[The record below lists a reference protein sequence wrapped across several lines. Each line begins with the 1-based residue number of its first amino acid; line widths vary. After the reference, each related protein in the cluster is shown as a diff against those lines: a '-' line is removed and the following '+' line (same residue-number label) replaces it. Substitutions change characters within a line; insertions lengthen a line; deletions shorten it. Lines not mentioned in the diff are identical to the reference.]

1 MPRGFSSDRFVA
13 CVACVAERSAG
24 TEEQARRQTRAV
36 LGAVAGRIPEQ
47 DSHDTIVLR
56 LPNDDAEILTPA

>member
-1 MPRGFSSDRFVA
+1 VA

-36 LGAVAGRIPEQ
+36 LGAVAGTIPEQ

>member
-1 MPRGFSSDRFVA
+1 
-13 CVACVAERSAG
+13 VACVAERSAG

-36 LGAVAGRIPEQ
+36 LGAVAGTIPEQ